1 MKVQSMTKDIRNQVL
16 NSCVAPF
23 ETMKSVKEFVDSQ
36 KSFSIC
42 LLDRDNQE
50 KKSRGE
56 DYAPMFSIVAS
67 RKHNASVIASI
78 LGAHAIDKRSLPY
91 FLAEVVAEHQVAVS
105 ITEIADDQAE
115 ALILL
120 GITSK
125 EMAEQLDFFD
135 NNDLTE
141 EGEKEMREHAI
152 EVCVSCGFER
162 ISA

>member
-1 MKVQSMTKDIRNQVL
+1 MSKDIRNLVL
-16 NSCVAPF
+16 NTCVAPF
-23 ETMKSVKEFVDSQ
+23 ETMKSVKELVDSQ
-36 KSFSIC
+36 KGFSIC
-42 LLDRDNQE
+42 LLDRNNQE

-56 DYAPMFSIVAS
+56 DYSPMFSIVAS
-67 RKHNASVIASI
+67 GKHNASVIASI
-78 LGAHAIDKRSLPY
+78 LGARAIDKRALPY

-105 ITEIADDQAE
+105 ITEIAEDQAE
-115 ALILL
+115 ALILM

-125 EMAEQLDFFD
+125 EMAEELDFFE